1 MSLEFT
7 KIMEPG
13 DPVDLDVLT
22 KDNTIVRLK
31 SNVQLVKNN
40 MDFFISAPIFEG
52 RVYPVETGSMLMV
65 ILTRDTSGIYT
76 FYATVAGRTDFEKIT
91 VIHLK
96 KSSDIKKSQRRKYFR
111 LPFIG
116 AIHVKDPEAKELSEA
131 EKKRR
136 EALKEKFKNNPD
148 IIIDDAPE
156 ENVIEL
162 TGKDLSGGGY
172 RALSKKPLKV
182 GLDIQ
187 GIIFLDK
194 LELEFKGKVIRCK
207 RTMDVYEN
215 YEIGVMFEGMDDQ
228 VRSQI
233 ISYIFKKQRSMRKK
247 GLI

>member
-1 MSLEFT
+1 MSLEFD

-22 KDNTIVRLK
+22 KDNTIIRLK

-91 VIHLK
+91 VIHLR

-111 LPFIG
+111 LPYIG
-116 AIHVKDPEAKELSEA
+116 SIHVNDQEAKEISEA
-131 EKKRR
+131 EKKRLA
-136 EALKEKFKNNPD
+136 ALKEKFKDNPD
-148 IIIDDAPE
+148 IIIDDAPKQ
-156 ENVIEL
+156 NVLEL
-162 TGKDLSGGGY
+162 TGKDLSGGGF
-172 RALSKKPLKV
+172 RANSSKPLEIGKDV
-182 GLDIQ
+182 KGT
-187 GIIFLDK
+187 IFLDE
-194 LELEFKGKVIRCK
+194 LELEFSGKVIRCK
-207 RTMDVYEN
+207 KTMDVYEN

>member
-1 MSLEFT
+1 MSLEFD

-40 MDFFISAPIFEG
+40 LEFFISAPIFEG
-52 RVYPVETGSMLMV
+52 RIYPVETGSMVMV
-65 ILTRDTSGIYT
+65 ILSRDMSGIYT
-76 FYATVAGRTDFEKIT
+76 FYATVGGRTDFEKVS
-91 VIHLK
+91 VIHMK
-96 KSSDIKKSQRRKYFR
+96 KSSEVKKSQRRKYFR

-116 AIHVKDPEAKELSEA
+116 EIKVKDPNQKEMTEA
-131 EKKRR
+131 EKKKR
-136 EALKEKFKNNPD
+136 EQLKEKFKDNPD
-148 IIIDDAPE
+148 IIIDDEPE
-156 ENVIEL
+156 INYIEML
-162 TGKDLSGGGY
+162 GKDLSGGGF
-172 RALSKKPLKV
+172 RALSKKELEI
-182 GLDIQ
+182 GIDIE
-187 GIIFLDK
+187 GTVTMDRFNI
-194 LELEFKGKVIRCK
+194 EFKGKVVRCK
-207 RTMDVYEN
+207 RTLDSFEN